1 VSALHTQPLGVEP
14 LSIAG
19 AHSPLLSRFVEQVC
33 RTSRCA
39 LSAAATND
47 TALDAE

>member
-1 VSALHTQPLGVEP
+1 VSALHTQARGVVP
-14 LSIAG
+14 LSVAG
-19 AHSPLLSRFVEQVC
+19 SRSPLLSRFAEQVC

-39 LSAAATND
+39 LSAVATND